1 MRTIWTKNCVS
12 RSKQDVT
19 DIIRCVVQH
28 QVGDCDNDNDLDD
41 ELQIPQHGFDNE
53 DAVSHAKN
61 LKDPS
66 KYILQS
72 CHDNDNYTNEVLKLL
87 HEESNQTKFS
97 KTSAMD
103 LSSNYVIFQDET
115 QAMMNGKCMRSEA
128 MSSCRDL
135 TLKSVWTSIFKI
147 LKRVMNSVALKY
159 ISSQVIDKLV
169 LMEKETRWLN
179 FIAKDSFSQAFS

>member
-1 MRTIWTKNCVS
+1 MEEIINTNENNMNKNCVS
-12 RSKQDVT
+12 RGKQDVT
-19 DIIRCVVQH
+19 DIIRCVAQH

-169 LMEKETRWLN
+169 LMEK
-179 FIAKDSFSQAFS
+179 KPDD